1 MRINKTL
8 SIVLTA
14 VLSIYLLYST
24 LPSLSS
30 FETLDKPGVA
40 TLVATP
46 PDPVVVE
53 KFNGIDNLPLQDNT
67 SIYQFD
73 DPTSVVYMYITVRKG
88 NNSDNSDHTWREVN
102 DYTKWFFGPLY
113 VVVGKAEVILQI
125 GDEAGPLP
133 GELGYAETVP
143 NATIQIRGNSTSAM
157 PQKSYKI
164 ELRQRAGEWRGQ
176 TTLNLNKHIFDK
188 TRARNKLTFDL
199 LKQIPNMTSLRTQY
213 VRLFVK
219 DETTDPPKTTFV
231 DYGLYTQ
238 IEQPNKKFLKNHLL
252 DPEGQLYKATFF
264 EFLRYPKEIRMMDD
278 PLYDEAAFSRI
289 LEAKGNKDH
298 TKLIQMLDDV
308 NNENIPIEQTFE
320 KHFNADNYFTWLAF
334 NILMGNLD
342 TQAQNFYLYS
352 PRNSNT
358 WYFLPWD
365 YDGDLFRQGRFFV
378 GGNPYDEFEYGI
390 ANYWGVTL
398 HRRILTDKRY
408 RQMLDV
414 KVDELKSFLTAER
427 IQTMLDGYKTITS
440 LYSLAM
446 PDQEYLKISVEDF
459 NQQYEFIPGEV
470 QINYDL
476 FKKSLNDPMP
486 YFLTNPKRDGDS
498 IIFSWG
504 ESYDFNAQDITY
516 NFQISRD
523 WAFQNIVYEEMV
535 DHVTTVTVVMLEPGE
550 YFWRALA
557 TNEEGKIQYPFD
569 VYSDENRLPHSGMR
583 HLVITDDGRILEEK

>member
-1 MRINKTL
+1 MRKII
-8 SIVLTA
+8 SVIAAIIIGVF
-14 VLSIYLLYST
+14 LLYFT
-24 LPSLSS
+24 LLSLSS
-30 FETLDKPGVA
+30 SETIDEKLNIA

-46 PDPVVVE
+46 PSPVVVGE
-53 KFNGIDNLPLQDNT
+53 SGGINNLPLQDNL
-67 SIYQFD
+67 SLYQFD

-88 NNSDNSDHTWREVN
+88 DVSDATDHTWGEVN
-102 DYTKWFFGPLY
+102 DFTKWLKGPLD
-113 VVVGKAEVILQI
+113 VVVSKTEVILQI

-143 NATIQIRGNSTSAM
+143 NATIQVRGNSTSAT

-176 TTLNLNKHIFDK
+176 TTLNLNKHIFDV
-188 TRARNKLTFDL
+188 TRARNKLSFDL

-219 DETTDPPKTTFV
+219 DETTDPPKITFV

-252 DPEGQLYKATFF
+252 DPDGQLYKAAFF
-264 EFLRYPKEIRMMDD
+264 EFLRYPEQIRMPDD
-278 PLYDEAAFSRI
+278 PLYDEGAFSRI
-289 LEAKGNKDH
+289 LEIKGNKDH

-320 KHFNADNYFTWLAF
+320 KYFNADNYFTWLAF

-352 PRNSNT
+352 PQNSST

-365 YDGDLFRQGRFFV
+365 YDGDLFRQTHAEFDGKK
-378 GGNPYDEFEYGI
+378 YDEFEYGI

-398 HRRILTDKRY
+398 HRRVLANERY

-414 KVDELKSFLTAER
+414 KVDELILLLTPEK
-427 IQTMLDGYKTITS
+427 IKGMLDEYKKVTS

-446 PDQEYLKISVEDF
+446 PDLQYLNATPEEFDRH
-459 NQQYEFIPGEV
+459 YELIPGEV

-486 YFLTNPKRDGDS
+486 FFLINPKRDGDS
-498 IIFSWG
+498 IIFNWG

-516 NFQISRD
+516 NFQVSRD
-523 WAFQNIVYEEMV
+523 WEFQNIVHEESFSNL
-535 DHVTTVTVVMLEPGE
+535 TTMTMDMLRPGT
-550 YFWRALA
+550 YFWRVIA
-557 TNEEGKIQYPFD
+557 TNADGKIQYPFD
-569 VYSDENRLPHSGMR
+569 VYRDADGNRHSGMKYLFITNDR
-583 HLVITDDGRILEEK
+583 EILVEE